1 VREITITVNES
12 DIEKL
17 VVEKIAIAMAREYT
31 GESIDAKH
39 GIRKGVEQAV
49 KDYVYSRKD
58 EIIERCVEQASFEL
72 VKKGLPKLIEKMEVN
87 NEQKD

>member
-1 VREITITVNES
+1 MAEITITVNED
-12 DIEKL
+12 DIANL
-17 VVEKIAIAMAREYT
+17 VVEKIATAMAREYT
-31 GESIDAKH
+31 GESIDAKR

-72 VKKGLPKLIEKMEVN
+72 VKKGLPKLIEKMEADN
-87 NEQKD
+87 G

>member
-1 VREITITVNES
+1 MAEITITVNEE
-12 DIEKL
+12 DISKL
-17 VVEKIAIAMAREYT
+17 VVEKIAVAMAREYT

-58 EIIERCVEQASFEL
+58 EIIEKCVDRASLEL
-72 VKKGLPKLIEKMEVN
+72 MKKGLPKLLEMGANHE
-87 NEQKD
+87 

>member
-1 VREITITVNES
+1 MTDITITINED
-12 DIEKL
+12 DIGKL
-17 VVEKIAIAMAREYT
+17 VVEKIAAAMAKEYT

-58 EIIERCVEQASFEL
+58 EIIEKCVDRASTEL
-72 VKKGLPKLIEKMEVN
+72 VKKGLPKLIERMGHSDV
-87 NEQKD
+87 

>member
-1 VREITITVNES
+1 MAEITITVNEE
-12 DIEKL
+12 DISKL
-17 VVEKIAIAMAREYT
+17 VVEKIAAAMAREYT

-58 EIIERCVEQASFEL
+58 EIIEKCVDRASLEL
-72 VKKGLPKLIEKMEVN
+72 MKKGLPKLLEREAHN
-87 NEQKD
+87 AE